1 MDLTASHRLA
11 ISILIKSIKCQII
24 IMLGI
29 IAVQLIK
36 IMSLDLNPI
45 KNIQPAIP
53 RTNPFSTPIK
63 VDKLISTSLLL
74 FL

>member
-1 MDLTASHRLA
+1 
-11 ISILIKSIKCQII
+11 
-24 IMLGI
+24 MLGI

-36 IMSLDLNPI
+36 IMSLGLNPI